1 MTREESNGGSSRVFY
16 LITDNSFCV
25 NHVIIQIE
33 FCYDTKGQTN
43 GKHVDAEKATQVADM
58 TQDELRNLVKSSVR
72 QGLLEMLRDPDEGL
86 ELRPEIIE
94 SIERQRKEFAAGKR
108 GKSLDQV
115 AKELGLD

>member
-1 MTREESNGGSSRVFY
+1 MASTITRKKRRRV
-16 LITDNSFCV
+16 V
-25 NHVIIQIE
+25 
-33 FCYDTKGQTN
+33 
-43 GKHVDAEKATQVADM
+43 DM

-72 QGLLEMLRDPDEGL
+72 QTLREMMRDPDEGL

-115 AKELGLD
+115 AKELILD

>member
-1 MTREESNGGSSRVFY
+1 MASTVTRKKRCRV
-16 LITDNSFCV
+16 V
-25 NHVIIQIE
+25 
-33 FCYDTKGQTN
+33 
-43 GKHVDAEKATQVADM
+43 DM

-72 QGLLEMLRDPDEGL
+72 QTLREMMRDPDEGL

-115 AKELGLD
+115 AKERALD

>member
-1 MTREESNGGSSRVFY
+1 MASTVTRKR
-16 LITDNSFCV
+16 
-25 NHVIIQIE
+25 QR
-33 FCYDTKGQTN
+33 K
-43 GKHVDAEKATQVADM
+43 VADM

-72 QGLLEMLRDPDEGL
+72 QTLREMLRDPDEGL

-94 SIERQRKEFAAGKR
+94 SIERQRKKFAAGKR

>member
-1 MTREESNGGSSRVFY
+1 MASTVTRKKRRR
-16 LITDNSFCV
+16 
-25 NHVIIQIE
+25 
-33 FCYDTKGQTN
+33 
-43 GKHVDAEKATQVADM
+43 VADM

-72 QGLLEMLRDPDEGL
+72 QPLREMLRDPDEGL

-94 SIERQRKEFAAGKR
+94 SIERQRKEFVAGKR